1 MCGSR
6 HLSIYWTDRCLHA
19 YDFMST
25 YVFEVLFENV
35 FCFFFLNW
43 IYAFLRGDK
52 KTLVMQIFI
61 ILLVSGGV
69 VFLVVIA

>member
-1 MCGSR
+1 MFLKC
-6 HLSIYWTDRCLHA
+6 
-19 YDFMST
+19 
-25 YVFEVLFENV
+25 YVRM